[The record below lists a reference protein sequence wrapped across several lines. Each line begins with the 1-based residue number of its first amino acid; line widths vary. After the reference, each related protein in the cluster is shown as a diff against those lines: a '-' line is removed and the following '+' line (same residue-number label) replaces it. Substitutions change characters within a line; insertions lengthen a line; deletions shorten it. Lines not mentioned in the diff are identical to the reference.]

1 MDCDDRSS
9 VEFSRRGEPHLVRF
23 TLSHA
28 WTRGLIVSGALFN
41 MVSSIFLPW
50 GITPSSIYL
59 YLPWSIVN
67 GTSDLLPPSE
77 FFKIMQVRAQLLTIS
92 VLSKAT
98 VIVGLA
104 GVVLCW
110 YVGRRMLSRM
120 LSRVLSYSVIL
131 ASSFISFIAVAIF
144 TLTEISLTW
153 GAYLA
158 VVGGVLMV
166 LGVVVEGLE
175 VEVVVEREVSEQAE

>member
-1 MDCDDRSS
+1 
-9 VEFSRRGEPHLVRF
+9 
-23 TLSHA
+23 
-28 WTRGLIVSGALFN
+28 
-41 MVSSIFLPW
+41 
-50 GITPSSIYL
+50 
-59 YLPWSIVN
+59 
-67 GTSDLLPPSE
+67 
-77 FFKIMQVRAQLLTIS
+77 MQVRAQLLTIS